1 MASVPVWPPFVDE
14 GIPALQRKI
23 GCFILDPPMGLQK
36 AGEGASDEPWGLD
49 NALKAI
55 NLVFSSC
62 PAPFTIAMFSLW
74 DLATMQTAL
83 ANDKDLKKAQLEVS
97 QIVMVKVS

>member
-74 DLATMQTAL
+74 DLATTQTAL
-83 ANDKDLKKAQLEVS
+83 ANDKDLKKAQREVS